1 MRRFHSYGPV
11 DCRHHFCVERKTLVE
26 TCVEQLIGLPDEG
39 GHYFTIW
46 GPRQTGKTWL
56 IRQTAQ
62 TISQRYADQF
72 AVFDFS
78 LGTLRGMSFTLGTG
92 NDFPQ
97 RFGDL
102 LQGVL
107 PGGPK
112 VGSWQSFYQLFAK
125 TDGLW
130 DRPVLLL
137 IDEVDTIPTV
147 VLDLLVAQ
155 FRELYLSRKQNW
167 LHGLALIGVR
177 AVLGIE
183 SKRGSPFNIQRSLH
197 VPNFTLA
204 EVQDLYQQ
212 YQTERGQAIDSTVV
226 EAIYQDTHGQPGLV
240 CWLGELLTEK
250 YNPGQNQPIGP
261 ASWELVRHK
270 ARFVEPNNTVLNLI
284 AKARDPEYQGFLL
297 DLFAHADLPFAF
309 HDPVLSY
316 LYMHGLIESETVRR
330 PTGELAEIC
339 RFSSPFIQDTLYH
352 ALSSDLMG
360 DRTPILALHP
370 LDDLADVF
378 APTGRPGPDLPAL
391 LRRYKEYLV
400 RLKAKGLNPWKEQ
413 PRRQTDAQL
422 MEAVGHFHLYAWLQ
436 TAIGRRCIASPEFP
450 TGNGRVDL
458 HIRCGDRRGVIEVKS
473 FVDQYQSREDRKQAA
488 RYGKRLGLDQVTL
501 AMFVPIEEETV
512 LQELSVTETID
523 GVTVYVVAIG
533 WV

>member
-1 MRRFHSYGPV
+1 
-11 DCRHHFCVERKTLVE
+11 
-26 TCVEQLIGLPDEG
+26 
-39 GHYFTIW
+39 
-46 GPRQTGKTWL
+46 
-56 IRQTAQ
+56 
-62 TISQRYADQF
+62 
-72 AVFDFS
+72 
-78 LGTLRGMSFTLGTG
+78 
-92 NDFPQ
+92 
-97 RFGDL
+97 
-102 LQGVL
+102 
-107 PGGPK
+107 
-112 VGSWQSFYQLFAK
+112 
-125 TDGLW
+125 
-130 DRPVLLL
+130 
-137 IDEVDTIPTV
+137 
-147 VLDLLVAQ
+147 
-155 FRELYLSRKQNW
+155 
-167 LHGLALIGVR
+167 
-177 AVLGIE
+177 
-183 SKRGSPFNIQRSLH
+183 
-197 VPNFTLA
+197 
-204 EVQDLYQQ
+204 VQDLYQQ
-212 YQTERGQAIDSTVV
+212 YQTERGQPVDPAIV
-226 EAIYQDTHGQPGLV
+226 EQIYQDTHGQPGLV

-250 YNPGQNQPIGP
+250 YNPGQGQPIGP

-270 ARFVEPNNTVLNLI
+270 ARFVEPNNTILNLI

-316 LYMHGLIESETVRR
+316 LYMHGLIESETVRQ

-370 LDDLADVF
+370 LDDLTDVF
-378 APTGRPGPDLPAL
+378 APASQPGPDLPAL

-422 MEAVGHFHLYAWLQ
+422 TEAVGHFHLYAWLQ
-436 TAIGRRCIASPEFP
+436 SAIGRRCVASPEFP

-458 HIRCGDRRGVIEVKS
+458 HIRCGTLRGVIEVKS
-473 FVDQYQSREDRKQAA
+473 FVDQYQAREDRQQAA

-501 AMFVPIEEETV
+501 AMFIPIEEEAV
-512 LQELSVTETID
+512 LQELSVIETID